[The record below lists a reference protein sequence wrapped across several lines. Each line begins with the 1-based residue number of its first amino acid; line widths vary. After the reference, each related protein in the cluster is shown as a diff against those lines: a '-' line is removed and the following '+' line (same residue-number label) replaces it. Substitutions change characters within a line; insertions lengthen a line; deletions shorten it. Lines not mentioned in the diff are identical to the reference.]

1 METKTIETMPVMDV
15 AVVSGLNPKITLTYT
30 PIRPKEI
37 QFLKEGKPTTFK
49 YAFDFTGQIKEI
61 MLYYDAGSRCELM
74 LLYETKMEL
83 YSQTNLSEEYYLT
96 KNLQS
101 NRCEYCGC
109 ILAESQIRCS
119 SCGAPR

>member
-37 QFLKEGKPTTFK
+37 RFLKEGKPITFK

-74 LLYETKMEL
+74 LCYETKMEA
-83 YSQTNLSEEYYLT
+83 YSQTCLADDYPSTL
-96 KNLQS
+96 KLQS

-109 ILAESQIRCS
+109 LLSEKEIKCPN
-119 SCGAPR
+119 CGAPR